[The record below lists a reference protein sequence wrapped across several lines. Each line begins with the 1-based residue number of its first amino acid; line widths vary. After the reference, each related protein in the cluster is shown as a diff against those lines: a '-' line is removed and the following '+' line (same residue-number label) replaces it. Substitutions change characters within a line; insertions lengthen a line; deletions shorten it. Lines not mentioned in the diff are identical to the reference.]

1 MAEKPRTVP
10 VKALATT
17 GLELLGVGALTAAGW
32 LLIGMA
38 GVLVVLGSAALALSY
53 SLSRR

>member
-10 VKALATT
+10 VRALATT
-17 GLELLGVGALTAAGW
+17 GLELFGVGALTAAGW
-32 LLIGMA
+32 LLVGTA

>member
-32 LLIGMA
+32 LLVGTA

>member
-17 GLELLGVGALTAAGW
+17 GLELFGVGALTVAGW
-32 LLIGMA
+32 LLVGAA
-38 GVLVVLGSAALALSY
+38 GALAVLGCAALALSY
-53 SLSRR
+53 ALTRR